1 MALTRDE
8 RLVLRYL
15 ASGRSIEEIAATLN
29 WPPQAVRWTCTHPLI
44 AWVLAELEASSTPTD
59 SPPTPVRPG
68 MKDAALT
75 AVGQVSS
82 AIGFLVM
89 VVAAGAI
96 VLGFAQA
103 LGFFLR
109 ILLGV

>member
-1 MALTRDE
+1 
-8 RLVLRYL
+8 
-15 ASGRSIEEIAATLN
+15 
-29 WPPQAVRWTCTHPLI
+29 
-44 AWVLAELEASSTPTD
+44 
-59 SPPTPVRPG
+59 

-75 AVGQVSS
+75 TVAQVSS

-89 VVAAGAI
+89 VVMGGTI